1 MALLTFSLNE
11 SFNPKAPKNTLLNC
25 ELSEVTIE
33 LIKEC
38 ILYNC
43 DARVEMDETSY
54 IPVGDNT
61 EVALLKFLQ
70 DADVP
75 IHLLI

>member
-1 MALLTFSLNE
+1 
-11 SFNPKAPKNTLLNC
+11 
-25 ELSEVTIE
+25 
-33 LIKEC
+33 
-38 ILYNC
+38 
-43 DARVEMDETSY
+43 MDETSY

-75 IHLLI
+75 IHLLIQRK